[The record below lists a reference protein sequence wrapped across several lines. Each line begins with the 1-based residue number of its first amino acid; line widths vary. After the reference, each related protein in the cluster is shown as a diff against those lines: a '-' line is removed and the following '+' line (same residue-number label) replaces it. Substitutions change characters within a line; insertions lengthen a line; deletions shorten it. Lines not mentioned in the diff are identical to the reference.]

1 MNFEK
6 LNFDEIEEA
15 FKSLKQNK
23 AAGFDG
29 LSRKHYY

>member
-1 MNFEK
+1 MKFEELK
-6 LNFDEIEEA
+6 FDKIEEP